1 MADRHRRQALALL
14 LAFGSVACGMAG
26 PAAAQGADAVEA
38 LRAFVRDVRSGQAA
52 FTQTVTSADGQRRK
66 TSSGEFEFVRPDRF
80 RFAYRKP
87 FEQLIVGD
95 GQKVWLYDPELNQ
108 ASSRR
113 QAQALGS
120 TPAALLAGGTLEPAF
135 ELSPLPAAE
144 GLAWALARPRDKDAL
159 LREMRVGFRGAE
171 LAVVEIV
178 DGFGQRTRLAFSG
191 FKAGA
196 ALPAERFRFVPPAG
210 ADVIEQ

>member
-1 MADRHRRQALALL
+1 MQRRPFLIALSGAL
-14 LAFGSVACGMAG
+14 G
-26 PAAAQGADAVEA
+26 AAAAAPLRAQPADAVES
-38 LRAFVRDVRSGQAA
+38 LRRFVREVRSGQAT
-52 FTQTVTSADGQRRK
+52 FTQTVTAADGQRRK

-80 RFAYRKP
+80 RFVYRKP

-120 TPAALLAGGTLEPAF
+120 TPAALLAGGSLEPAF
-135 ELSPLPAAE
+135 ELAPLPAAE
-144 GLAWALARPRDKDAL
+144 GLAWAQARPRDAEAA

-178 DGFGQRTRLAFSG
+178 DAFGQRTRLAFSG
-191 FKAGA
+191 FKAGV